1 MKKII
6 NLFSLILILFTFSCT
21 KQETV
26 AYYTGGSAPVL
37 TGKTNTG
44 GAAISLKASDST
56 LTALTL
62 NWTNPN
68 YTYNYGVNS
77 LDVNYLVEIDTLGS
91 NFTNPQRAQIGIS
104 KDLTSLMT
112 EAVLNNALTNVM
124 GLATA
129 VSHNIQIRV
138 IATLKTTG
146 TNTNPIISNVLS
158 YTATPYAPPPVMA
171 PPSTYADNPTG
182 TLYIVGSAVNGGW
195 GNPIATGSVA
205 SQKFTKVS
213 NTLYQL
219 TTPIIGDGEYKLI
232 GVNDGSWTDQWSIKT
247 EQASG
252 DPTTLAYSLAFNA
265 ANCRAPLASGTYLIV
280 VNFQLGTVSLTK
292 Q

>member
-6 NLFSLILILFTFSCT
+6 NFFFLTIIMFTLSCQ
-21 KQETV
+21 KQETI
-26 AYYTGGSAPVL
+26 AYYTGGTAPVL
-37 TGKTNTG
+37 TGVSNSG
-44 GAAISLKASDST
+44 GTVINLKASDSST
-56 LTALTL
+56 IALTL

-68 YTYNYGVNS
+68 YMFNYGISS
-77 LDVNYLVEIDTLGS
+77 LDVSYLIEIDTVGS

-104 KDLTSLMT
+104 KDLTSSMT
-112 EAVLNNALTNVM
+112 EAFLNNALTNVM

-129 VSHNIQIRV
+129 MVHNIQIRV
-138 IATLKTTG
+138 IATMKTTG

-171 PPSTYADNPTG
+171 PPSSYADNPTG

-195 GNPIATGSVA
+195 GNPIASGSVA
-205 SQKFTKVS
+205 SQKFTKIS
-213 NTLYQL
+213 NTVYQL
-219 TTPIIGDGEYKLI
+219 TASIIGDGEYKLI

-280 VNFQLGTVSLTK
+280 VNFQLGTVSLIK